1 MAELSRL
8 EWTTGAALDSA
19 TAAGFIGSGA
29 PFEIAVEQVF
39 GASLPVFANR
49 PRSVLQLL
57 TTAAARFPDREY
69 LVFPDRTVTYGDV
82 AAPIAAAAKRLRDEF
97 DIGRGDR
104 VAIASA
110 NCLEYAVTFWAA
122 TALGAI
128 TVALNG
134 WWTAPE
140 LAYGIAN
147 TTPKVVFADARR
159 CERLAEAGSVSAP
172 VVAFNGQWW
181 GAEPADAQ
189 IPSVETDEDDPYLIL
204 FTSGT
209 TGRPKGAVLS
219 HRGTIHFVW
228 SSMVTGA
235 VHAMVHKLPPMPT
248 RMCTLSGAP
257 MFHVSGMTSQ
267 VILAAATGLI
277 VVYPPAGRWDE
288 ETHLRLTQEHR
299 VTSWGLVPT
308 QVWRLLEHPALD
320 RHDLSS
326 LASIGG
332 GSSVWSP
339 ELIRTIGEKLPHVRT
354 SVRLGYGMTETTGLG
369 TLLLPPFTNEHP
381 DSVGSASAGVEVE
394 VRDPATGRAVPTGE
408 IGEVCLRS
416 ASAFLGYW
424 ENPVATAAAIDD
436 ERWYR
441 TGDFGVI
448 RNGLL
453 HLEGRRSDL
462 IIRGGE
468 NIYPAEIEN
477 RLAEHPEVS
486 DVAVVGVDHP
496 TLGQE
501 VKAFAVRSSATL
513 TAHDLR
519 AWTAEAL
526 ASFKVPTYI
535 EFVDDLPRNATGKVV
550 KQLLIQPQQAATFIE
565 E

>member
-1 MAELSRL
+1 MVNLSRL
-8 EWTTGAALDSA
+8 EWTGGGALDAA
-19 TAAGFIGSGA
+19 TAAAFVGAGA
-29 PFEIAVEQVF
+29 PFEIRVEPVL
-39 GASLPVFANR
+39 GTTLSVFAQR
-49 PRSVLQLL
+49 PRSLLQLL
-57 TTAAARFPDREY
+57 SSAATRFPDRDY
-69 LVFPDRTVTYGDV
+69 LVFPDRTFTYGNV
-82 AAPIAAAAKRLRDEF
+82 APAIAAAARRLRDDF
-97 DIGRGDR
+97 GIRNGDR

-110 NCLEYAVTFWAA
+110 NCAEYAVTFWAA
-122 TALGAI
+122 TSLGAI

-134 WWTAPE
+134 WWTSAE
-140 LAYGIAN
+140 LAYGIN
-147 TTPKVVFADARR
+147 HTTPKVVFADDRR
-159 CERLAEAGSVSAP
+159 CERLADAGPVGAP
-172 VVAFNGQWW
+172 VVAFNGRWW
-181 GAEPADAQ
+181 GEETSD
-189 IPSVETDEDDPYLIL
+189 VELPDVEIDEDDPYLIL

-228 SSMVTGA
+228 SSMATGA
-235 VHAMVHKLPPMPT
+235 VHGIVHQLPPQPA
-248 RMCTLSGAP
+248 RACTLSGAP

-288 ETHLRLTQEHR
+288 ETHLRLTEEHR

-308 QVWRLLEHPALD
+308 QVWRLLEYPELD
-320 RHDLSS
+320 RYDLSS

-339 ELIRTIGEKLPHVRT
+339 ELIRRIGEKLPHVRT

-369 TLLLPPFTNEHP
+369 TLLLPPFTNAHP

-394 VRDPATGRAVPTGE
+394 VRDPATGHAVSVGE
-408 IGEVCLRS
+408 IGEVCFRT

-424 ENPVATAAAIDD
+424 NNPTATAAAIDG

-448 RNGLL
+448 RDGRL

-477 RLAEHPEVS
+477 RLLEHPDVS
-486 DVAVVGVDHP
+486 DVAVVGVEHA

-501 VKAFAVRSSATL
+501 VKAFVVRSTETV
-513 TAHDLR
+513 TADDVR
-519 AWTAEAL
+519 AWAAQTL

-535 EFVDDLPRNATGKVV
+535 EFINELPRNATGKVV
-550 KQLLIQPQQAATFIE
+550 KQLLIEPQQATTFIE

>member
-134 WWTAPE
+134 WWTAHE

>member
-1 MAELSRL
+1 MTDLSRL
-8 EWTTGAALDSA
+8 EWTAGDALDA
-19 TAAGFIGSGA
+19 NMAAAFLGPGA
-29 PFEIAVEQVF
+29 PFEIAVEPVL
-39 GASLPVFANR
+39 GTTLPVFANR
-49 PRSVLQLL
+49 PRSLMQLL
-57 TTAAARFPDREY
+57 STAAARFPERDY
-69 LVFPDRTVTYGDV
+69 LVFPDRTLTYGNV
-82 AAPIAAAAKRLRDEF
+82 TAPIAAAATRLRNEF
-97 DIGRGDR
+97 GIGKGDR
-104 VAIASA
+104 VAIAAA
-110 NCLEYAVTFWAA
+110 NCAEYAITFWAA
-122 TALGAI
+122 TSLGAI

-140 LAYGIAN
+140 LAYGIAH
-147 TTPKVVFADARR
+147 TTPRVVFADARR
-159 CERLAEAGSVSAP
+159 RERLADAGPIEAP
-172 VVAFNGQWW
+172 VVTFDGQWW
-181 GAEPADAQ
+181 GTE
-189 IPSVETDEDDPYLIL
+189 SVDTHVPLTDVDEDDPYLIL

-219 HRGTIHFVW
+219 QRGTIHFVW
-228 SSMVTGA
+228 SSMATGA
-235 VHAMVHKLPPMPT
+235 VHATVHQLPPQPA
-248 RMCTLSGAP
+248 RACTLSGAP

-288 ETHLRLTQEHR
+288 ETHLRLTEEHG

-308 QVWRLLEHPALD
+308 QVWRLLDHPALD
-320 RHDLSS
+320 RYDLSS

-332 GSSVWSP
+332 GSSVWAP
-339 ELIRTIGEKLPHVRT
+339 ELIRRIGEKIPHVRT

-369 TLLLPPFTNEHP
+369 TLLLPPFTNAHP

-394 VRDPATGRAVPTGE
+394 VRDPATGRAVPIGE
-408 IGEVCLRS
+408 IGEVCFRT

-424 ENPVATAAAIDD
+424 DNPPATATAIDD

-448 RNGLL
+448 RDGRL

-477 RLAEHPEVS
+477 RLLEHPDVA
-486 DVAVVGVDHP
+486 DVAVIGLDHP

-501 VKAFAVRSSATL
+501 VKAVAVRSANTL
-513 TAHDLR
+513 TADALR
-519 AWTAEAL
+519 TWAAKTL

-535 EFVDDLPRNATGKVV
+535 EFVDELPRNATGKVV
-550 KQLLIQPQQAATFIE
+550 KQLLIEPQLASTFIAE
-565 E
+565 